1 MSSHNYEYK
10 NSKYALGITELYW
23 DRRHGEYDM
32 NEFIKIKLEIA
43 NRLYPLTIKPEQE
56 EGLRKSALRIDQ
68 MIKKFEKN
76 YEVRDKQDVLAMCA
90 LQFAS
95 IAEKNSEKNINPL
108 SNELDKVVELINLI
122 DVHLETY

>member
-1 MSSHNYEYK
+1 
-10 NSKYALGITELYW
+10 
-23 DRRHGEYDM
+23 M

-43 NRLYPLTIKPEQE
+43 NRLYPLTIKPDQE
-56 EGLRKSALRIDQ
+56 EALRKSALRIDQ

-90 LQFAS
+90 FQFAS

>member
-1 MSSHNYEYK
+1 
-10 NSKYALGITELYW
+10 
-23 DRRHGEYDM
+23 M

-95 IAEKNSEKNINPL
+95 IAETAIEAVTKAPL
-108 SNELDKVVELINLI
+108 ATEAE
-122 DVHLETY
+122 Y

>member
-1 MSSHNYEYK
+1 
-10 NSKYALGITELYW
+10 
-23 DRRHGEYDM
+23 M

-43 NRLYPLTIKPEQE
+43 NRLYPLTIKPVQE
-56 EGLRKSALRIDQ
+56 EALRKSALRIDQ

-95 IAEKNSEKNINPL
+95 IAEKNSEKNINTL

>member
-1 MSSHNYEYK
+1 MS
-10 NSKYALGITELYW
+10 
-23 DRRHGEYDM
+23 
-32 NEFIKIKLEIA
+32 EFIKIKLEIA

-95 IAEKNSEKNINPL
+95 IAEKNSDVNINP
-108 SNELDKVVELINLI
+108 STSEHDKIIELIDLI
-122 DVHLETY
+122 DVHLKTY